1 MRGYFLTVTF
11 AIKSTMLC
19 ASIPAMSTELSRWQN
34 WERAMGGIAAVFMAA
49 SVMLGIWKFGQA
61 FSTTIRA
68 KEVQAFVLGLWVILP
83 PSWFW
88 CEFFLL
94 YRKVPEAD
102 RPKLD
107 DFKYGQEQSAK
118 IWLALITVLTV
129 LYFWP
134 NIIHDSSPFPLPS
147 QQVFVS
153 SRSATATISISAFI
167 RRAFFASSTDNEVS

>member
-1 MRGYFLTVTF
+1 
-11 AIKSTMLC
+11 
-19 ASIPAMSTELSRWQN
+19 MSTELSRWQN

-83 PSWFW
+83 PSWFR

-129 LYFWP
+129 LYFLAEH
-134 NIIHDSSPFPLPS
+134 NSRLFAISFTIAASFCR
-147 QQVFVS
+147 S